1 MSAEPSLVPE
11 LAVTDCD
18 VSVRFWRDLLGFEV
32 LYDRPEEGF
41 AYLALGDAH
50 LMLDQA
56 DIGRTWRTAPFDP
69 PLGRGINFQISVP
82 DVADQLRQLREAGWP
97 LFMEPEE
104 KWYRIGPSEE
114 AGVRQFLVQDPDGY
128 LVRLQMSLGHRTL
141 EQEPNAANERD
152 RHGAVGRDP
161 GDQVRDHG
169 APGRGAELGELGP
182 GWFVGW
188 PLNQVGWC

>member
-1 MSAEPSLVPE
+1 MPSARLVPMSAEPSLVPE

-41 AYLALGDAH
+41 AYLALGGAH

-141 EQEPNAANERD
+141 EQEPNAACAC
-152 RHGAVGRDP
+152 G
-161 GDQVRDHG
+161 
-169 APGRGAELGELGP
+169 L
-182 GWFVGW
+182 
-188 PLNQVGWC
+188 